1 MEGGEDIMVSTPG
14 TGFRLQDGK
23 IEAHGLT
30 HTFGGTMMI
39 SDGNFMVVIGKYLTA
54 TGLTKRYPWNND
66 TNLTADGQIHI
77 YKWSGSAWVEN
88 SSIGL
93 KTGGGDDRVI
103 DVNVTG
109 AINGITSTSS
119 GGRGILG
126 VGVVGVEGY
135 VNGTDRV
142 GVMGTA
148 LAGSGTDG
156 YGGSFFGGKAPIK
169 MNPSDSASA
178 PSHSASKGSVWL
190 TSACVMYVN
199 TDGGTTWQKVG
210 AQ

>member
-1 MEGGEDIMVSTPG
+1 MVVPSTPG
-14 TGFRLQDGK
+14 AGLRIADGGL
-23 IEAHGLT
+23 EAYGLG
-30 HTFGGTMMI
+30 HVFGGTMLI
-39 SDGNFMVVIGKYLTA
+39 SDGNFLVAIGKYLTA
-54 TGLTKRYPWNND
+54 SGLEKKYFPNND
-66 TNLTADGQIHI
+66 TYVTADGQMHI
-77 YKWSGSAWVEN
+77 YKWDDSAGWVEYA
-88 SSIGL
+88 SIGL

-142 GVMGTA
+142 GVRGIA

-156 YGGSFFGGKAPIK
+156 YGGAFYGGKAPIK
-169 MNPSDSASA
+169 LNPSDSASA
-178 PSHSASKGSVWL
+178 PSHSADKGSLWL
-190 TSACVMYVN
+190 TSACVLYVN
-199 TDGGTTWQKVG
+199 TDGSTTWQKVG